1 MSKESLSQQQ
11 LETIAAAVLK
21 EHQKLVKKEHEA
33 EKDWRLR
40 NTKLLLKHYQMLQKH
55 CEEITEDLDDYEE
68 IVFDP
73 SELDLKAL
81 MKYKAKTKKMLDYF
95 DATLGSYRK
104 FCKDKGVASQRR
116 CDTLYKL
123 YISSANCSR
132 VDLSEFY
139 NIDERTIRRDE
150 AKATEELSIFLFGI
164 DSLSDLEGLVL

>member
-1 MSKESLSQQQ
+1 MKKDSLSKTQ
-11 LETIAAAVLK
+11 LEIISEAVLK
-21 EHQKLVKKEHEA
+21 EHHKLIKKEHES

-73 SELDLKAL
+73 AELDLKAL

-95 DATLGSYRK
+95 DASFGSYRD
-104 FCKDKGVASQRR
+104 FCKGKGYASIRR
-116 CDTLYKL
+116 CNVLYKL
-123 YISSANCSR
+123 YISTENFNKVKIA
-132 VDLSEFY
+132 EFY
-139 NIDERTIRRDE
+139 SLDEKTIRRDE

-164 DSLSDLEGLVL
+164 DSLADLEGLVL